1 MYQNIFKRIFDLLG
15 AVTLLIIL
23 GPIMI
28 ICAIIIKVDANDLP
42 ILFMQNRVG
51 KNLKIFTIYKFRTMN
66 ENRNLSGALLT
77 DSDRLTPTGRFLR
90 KTSLDELP
98 QIFNILRGEMS
109 FIGPRPLLVEYISL
123 YTKEQNRRHNVTPG
137 ISGWAQINGR
147 NSISWDERFQ
157 YDIYYVEHV
166 SFLLD
171 CRIVLLTIENVFK
184 RSGISSK
191 TSETMEK
198 FSGSTSE
205 AISIDQEFTNSRS

>member
-42 ILFMQNRVG
+42 ILFRQNRVG